1 MQAARRTGLIA
12 LLPNGKGHAGPRTL
26 FITFHEAISVLTTCK
41 ALTSAVDML
50 MIEDDNAVISGLQI
64 IADFS
69 GITAGHLLHCT
80 PALMKKCATC
90 IEKMYPIRMNKLIT
104 INTPKPAEV
113 IYNTLVNPFLS
124 DKLKKRA
131 FVLSI
136 QGWKEAVGNDIL
148 SLLPL
153 EYGGDNLP
161 LNFLKDEWSRKFKSY
176 RDWFIEDDTYSCDET
191 YRSRYTCSK
200 DLGMEGSFRKLS
212 ID

>member
-26 FITFHEAISVLTTCK
+26 FITFHEAISVLTTW
-41 ALTSAVDML
+41 
-50 MIEDDNAVISGLQI
+50 
-64 IADFS
+64 
-69 GITAGHLLHCT
+69 ITAGHLLHCT